1 MIAWQ
6 KAEEELRGKAWK
18 MHPARRDKSE
28 MVGAVRDCIRPLLM
42 SERLRDYT
50 YFRTLLIQ
58 WIREAMLVRLKH
70 DQRAKFRDIV
80 WGETIGEA
88 LRSQN
93 VGMRNQGF
101 RAVIDGLAVAVAE
114 AVLDD
119 VLGVK

>member
-18 MHPARRDKSE
+18 MHPARRDKAE
-28 MVGAVRDCIRPLLM
+28 MLLAVRDCIRPLLM
-42 SERLRDYT
+42 SERMRDYT

-58 WIREAMLVRLKH
+58 WIREAMLVRMRH
-70 DQRAKFRDIV
+70 DQRAKFRQTV
-80 WGETIGEA
+80 WGDTIGAA
-88 LRSQN
+88 LKAEHIHAAN
-93 VGMRNQGF
+93 NGL
-101 RAVIDGLAVAVAE
+101 RALVDGCAVAVAE